1 MIFICAWIA
10 IFFESYI
17 RLFKVQA
24 INPRNVTE
32 GEHGIR
38 VNKASAS
45 YTHKTYDYRV
55 EFKTNS
61 KGLRADHEISY
72 KKPEGVFRLMLLG
85 DSFGMGY
92 GAALEESFI
101 QQAANLISKGLNKK
115 VEVVNLSVSGYS
127 TAEQVIALRQEGIK
141 YSPDLIVSTWH
152 HTDLDENMWSK
163 LFVVENGQLS
173 RKENSYLPGIKQRAM
188 LENIPFYTF
197 LSEHSQAYSFIREK
211 TALMIKSML
220 RSKNNASQDAET
232 ELKKNELALALYL
245 ELDKIAELENVPL
258 IVLNIPKK
266 LERQIY
272 KNTMPVMIRK
282 NFIVVDPI
290 ETFEKTSGNLLYWE
304 RSQGHFTPTGN
315 RLVGE
320 LLALQVINVIQ
331 SENRPK

>member
-1 MIFICAWIA
+1 
-10 IFFESYI
+10 
-17 RLFKVQA
+17 
-24 INPRNVTE
+24 
-32 GEHGIR
+32 
-38 VNKASAS
+38 
-45 YTHKTYDYRV
+45 V

-220 RSKNNASQDAET
+220 R
-232 ELKKNELALALYL
+232 
-245 ELDKIAELENVPL
+245 
-258 IVLNIPKK
+258 KK